1 MPLHSNQ
8 LFKSVLTITEHI
20 LHHYIPERAI
30 IISLGLAYEIK
41 NLYPKPVHWMTG
53 TLLYACYTGIPIC
66 NWYAWIYYSLSI
78 LFVFYMCEINEN
90 TTTTTTTTPHRRR
103 HTTRAIHRQIVQSIT
118 ESDRQ
123 SPTQLAR
130 RNSTVLSCRRCEVD
144 ATDATDSGVGM
155 QDRSTAPVARSPQI
169 IRRVRQILQRQ

>member
-1 MPLHSNQ
+1 MPPHSNQ

-20 LHHYIPERAI
+20 LHHCIPERAI

-90 TTTTTTTTPHRRR
+90 TTTTTTTPHCRR

-118 ESDRQ
+118 ESDRP
-123 SPTQLAR
+123 SPTQLAPPATTKLDSSVVSAVWGGRNGCHRQR
-130 RNSTVLSCRRCEVD
+130 RRHAGPWRCACCAFSTD
-144 ATDATDSGVGM
+144 H
-155 QDRSTAPVARSPQI
+155 
-169 IRRVRQILQRQ
+169 